1 MFPQKISAKVW
12 ELTAGHT
19 HIDKRTLLIMLCRY
33 RALLN
38 KSLSLASI
46 ILLAS
51 WLYSANRIGASAAS
65 YSNQSLPQ
73 NAAVLTVGAVIERE
87 LVGTATHRY
96 QFSLQAG
103 HYLRLSV
110 EQKELAVVAS
120 LFDSNGA
127 KLMEADYV
135 GKENVSVIAPL
146 SDGKPSDYHV
156 EVRARLR
163 AKQSRPVGRYVIK
176 IEEQRPAA
184 ARDEDRVNAERMVA
198 DAMQKSS
205 HRDQAREAIE
215 QYRASLRLWRTS
227 PVQRDDRLEEAR
239 TLYLLA
245 LRQQD
250 VGENQ
255 AALESYLQALEIS
268 QQEFD
273 QQRECLTLS
282 SLGTLYVA
290 LGDKRKA
297 IDCYHSALKLNQ
309 VHRDKAIEAGIQ
321 VNLGIA
327 YKALG
332 ENTKAMEFYQLAL
345 TGSRALGDQELE
357 ASVLTNLARL
367 YDLIGDKTTAINH
380 YQQLL
385 PLWRSLADC
394 NGEAVTLKNLGALHE
409 STGRNE
415 EALDHYRK
423 ALELSQ
429 LTGDLVREAHI
440 RGDLARVERDLGNF
454 KASRVEIEQ
463 ALAFFELQ
471 RQQLLNPELRASF
484 SVTNQ
489 QYHEF
494 YIDLLIQQANLQT
507 ANQLSEQG
515 GGQARQRYLA
525 EAFLASES
533 ARTRALADLIAESR
547 IDLRDGISPQLLQ
560 YERSLGQE
568 LTIRKAE
575 RVAMQRKK
583 SPAAELDPV
592 EQEIVRLSAA
602 YEQTQSKIRQMSPR
616 FAALLRPMPISL
628 MDVQRQLL
636 DADSVL
642 LEFSLGEKRS
652 YVWAISQNKF
662 QVAAL
667 PSRAEIEEQAQK
679 FYDLLTARSQTVKF
693 ETAQQKQLRIA
704 QSERELQRVG
714 VLISDA
720 LLQPVADMLEQK
732 RLLIVGD
739 GILNY
744 IPFAALPEPGF
755 DRQQPL
761 LVNHEIVNLPSATV
775 LAELRRDLSLRK
787 TATKDLAI
795 VADPVFSRLD
805 ERLNLSQSNSP
816 LETATTAVNRPT
828 AAALESVMR
837 SPAERDAGGL
847 TRLPY
852 SRREAF
858 KIAALAPEE
867 KRLLALDFQA
877 NRSLVTEGLLSPYRY
892 VHFATHGLL
901 NSQSPELSGLVL
913 SLVNDA
919 GEPQL
924 GVLRMGD
931 IYKLNLSAELVVLSA
946 CRTGLGKEIRGEGVI
961 GLSRGFMHAGVPRI
975 ISSLWSVDDAAT
987 AELMSR
993 FYRELMSG
1001 KPSPANALRSAQLSL
1016 WKTKSWQSPYYWA
1029 AFTLQGEPK

>member
-1 MFPQKISAKVW
+1 MFPQKISAKVR
-12 ELTAGHT
+12 ELTAEHT
-19 HIDKRTLLIMLCRY
+19 HIDRRTLFIKLCRY

-38 KSLSLASI
+38 KSLSLTSI

-51 WLYSANRIGASAAS
+51 WVYSANGIGASAAS

-73 NAAVLTVGAVIERE
+73 NAAILTIGDVVERE

-110 EQKELAVVAS
+110 EQKELAIVTT

-127 KLMEADYV
+127 RLIEADYV

-146 SDGKPSDYHV
+146 AEGKPSDYHV
-156 EVRARLR
+156 EVRARL
-163 AKQSRPVGRYVIK
+163 KGNQSGPMGRYVIK
-176 IEEQRPAA
+176 IEEQRPATV
-184 ARDEDRVNAERMVA
+184 RDEDRVKAERMVA
-198 DAMQKSS
+198 DATQKNS
-205 HRDQAREAIE
+205 HRDQARKAIE
-215 QYRASLRLWRTS
+215 QYRASLQLWRT
-227 PVQRDDRLEEAR
+227 PPAQRDDRLEEAR

-250 VGENQ
+250 MGENQ

-268 QQEFD
+268 HQEFD
-273 QQRECLTLS
+273 TQRECLTLS
-282 SLGTLYVA
+282 SLGTLYVT

-297 IDCYHSALKLNQ
+297 IDCYHTALKLNQ
-309 VHRDKAIEAGIQ
+309 IHRDKAIEASIQ
-321 VNLGIA
+321 INLGIV

-332 ENTKAMEFYQLAL
+332 ENAKAMEFYQLAL

-367 YDLIGDKTTAINH
+367 HDLTGDKPTAIN
-380 YQQLL
+380 YYMQVL

-409 STGRNE
+409 STGRKE
-415 EALDHYRK
+415 DALNHYRK

-454 KASRVEIEQ
+454 KASRAEIEQ

-489 QYHEF
+489 QYYEF
-494 YIDLLIQQANLQT
+494 YIDLLVQQANLQT
-507 ANQLSEQG
+507 AEQHSEKIA
-515 GGQARQRYLA
+515 GQVRQDYLA

-547 IDLRDGISPQLLQ
+547 VDLRDGISPELLQ
-560 YERSLGQE
+560 QERNLGQE

-575 RVAMQRKK
+575 RVALQRKK
-583 SPAAELDPV
+583 SSVAELESV
-592 EQEIVRLSAA
+592 EQEIVRLGAA
-602 YEQTQSKIRQMSPR
+602 FEQTQSKIRQQNPR
-616 FAALLRPMPISL
+616 FAALTRPMPIHL
-628 MDVQRQLL
+628 AEVQQKLL

-652 YVWAISQNKF
+652 FVWAISQDEF
-662 QVAAL
+662 QVVTL
-667 PSRAEIEEQAQK
+667 PSRAEIETQAQK
-679 FYDLLTARSQTVKF
+679 FYDLLTARSQTLKF
-693 ETAQQKQLRIA
+693 ETPQQKQLRITQA
-704 QSERELQRVG
+704 ERELKQAG
-714 VLISDA
+714 ISLSDA
-720 LLQPVADMLEQK
+720 LLQPVARMLGQK

-744 IPFAALPEPGF
+744 IPFAALPEPIA
-755 DRQQPL
+755 DRRQPL
-761 LVNHEIVNLPSATV
+761 LVNHEIINLPSATV

-816 LETATTAVNRPT
+816 FETATTAVNRPT
-828 AAALESVMR
+828 AAALDSVMR
-837 SPAERDAGGL
+837 SPTERDAGGL
-847 TRLPY
+847 SRLPY

-858 KIAALAPEE
+858 KIAALAPEGR
-867 KRLLALDFQA
+867 RLLALDFQA
-877 NRSLVTEGLLSPYRY
+877 NRSLVTDGLLSPYRY

-901 NSQSPELSGLVL
+901 NNQSPELSGLVL

-1001 KPSPANALRSAQLSL
+1001 KPSPATALRSAQLSL